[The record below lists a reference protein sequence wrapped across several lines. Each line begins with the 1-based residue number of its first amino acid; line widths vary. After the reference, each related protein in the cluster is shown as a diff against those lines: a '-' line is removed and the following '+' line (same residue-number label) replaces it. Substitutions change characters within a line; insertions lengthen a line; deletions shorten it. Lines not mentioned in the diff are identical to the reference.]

1 MKLQEQ
7 LKVLEDK
14 IRESYESGVS
24 LDEAEKLASQFL
36 HAQLQI
42 STELTKVD
50 LDARMK
56 KSGLKAIRA
65 KAYLDIISGADKK
78 PTEAQI
84 SAVIDS
90 DEIVGAQQQ
99 MLDEAETKRGELERY
114 YDILNNAHIHYRG
127 VAKGRFE

>member
-65 KAYLDIISGADKK
+65 KAYLDIISDAVKK

>member
-7 LKVLEDK
+7 LKVLENK
-14 IRESYESGVS
+14 IQESYESGVS
-24 LDEAEKLASQFL
+24 LDEAERLASQFL

-84 SAVIDS
+84 SSVIDS
-90 DEIVGAQQQ
+90 DEVVGAQQT
-99 MLDEAETKRGELERY
+99 MLDQAEAKRGELERY

-127 VAKGRFE
+127 IAKGRFE